1 MSHKSRIL
9 HNNNYSA
16 RDQKCQ
22 DVRGIFFL
30 VWGEEIE
37 KEDQGRR
44 AGRSVDLF
52 GLRVDNLD
60 ADEAIKMA
68 LREGQGTCW
77 VVTPNAVMLDAC
89 RRDALLCSLL
99 NRADLSVA
107 DGAGVLLAAR
117 RQGTPL
123 RARVAG
129 IELGERLL
137 AGAAESGLRVFLLG
151 GKKGVAKKA
160 ALALKK
166 RHPRLTV
173 CGTHHGYFD
182 KDKDCRDNGSVIR
195 SINNAKADILF
206 VCFGFPLQER
216 WIAENLPSLP
226 SLRLAM
232 GLGGSLDV
240 WSGNIRRAPSWVQS
254 IGLEWLW
261 RAFREPKRAKRLL
274 SLPKGLV
281 SAITTKE
288 CRS

>member
-1 MSHKSRIL
+1 M
-9 HNNNYSA
+9 
-16 RDQKCQ
+16 
-22 DVRGIFFL
+22 

-37 KEDQGRR
+37 KEEQGRR

-151 GKKGVAKKA
+151 GRAGVAERA
-160 ALALKK
+160 AGRLVQ
-166 RHPRLTV
+166 RYPRLCV
-173 CGTHHGYFD
+173 CGACDGYFEKEGEAD
-182 KDKDCRDNGSVIR
+182 RCVTEYIR
-195 SINNAKADILF
+195 ATRPDILF
-206 VCFGFPLQER
+206 VCMGFPLQER
-216 WIAENLPSLP
+216 WIEAHLHLLPD
-226 SLRLAM
+226 LRVVA

-240 WSGNIRRAPSWVQS
+240 WAGDIRRAPRLVSRV
-254 IGLEWLW
+254 GLEWAW
-261 RAFREPKRAKRLL
+261 RMAREPRRLRQ
-274 SLPKGLV
+274 LP
-281 SAITTKE
+281 AILRTLKK
-288 CRS
+288 

>member
-1 MSHKSRIL
+1 MGRTNTDKNIL
-9 HNNNYSA
+9 G
-16 RDQKCQ
+16 
-22 DVRGIFFL
+22 VRVCALTREKTLKLIERRLLSGKRTAIF
-30 VWGEEIE
+30 
-37 KEDQGRR
+37 
-44 AGRSVDLF
+44 
-52 GLRVDNLD
+52 
-60 ADEAIKMA
+60 
-68 LREGQGTCW
+68 
-77 VVTPNAVMLDAC
+77 TPNLEILSSAS
-89 RRDALLCSLL
+89 RDRSLLSLL
-99 NRADLSVA
+99 NSSDISVP
-107 DGAGVLLAAR
+107 DGIGIYLASLVGGSRLPERSTGIDTAE
-117 RQGTPL
+117 QIL
-123 RARVAG
+123 R
-129 IELGERLL
+129 I
-137 AGAAESGLRVFLLG
+137 AEKQNLHVFLLG

-166 RHPRLTV
+166 RYPRLTV

-182 KDKDCRDNGSVIR
+182 KYKLCKENNSVIR
-195 SINNAKADILF
+195 IINQAKADILF

-226 SLRLAM
+226 SVRLAM

-281 SAITTKE
+281 SAITAKE